1 MDLALWAVV
10 VVLLSYGAKAISRD
24 MASRGVGGRGG
35 WRYGVLFF
43 FFPWFMAVVWIIE
56 RRRFP
61 RLVEAV
67 GE

>member
-10 VVLLSYGAKAISRD
+10 AVLLVAGARAIARD

-35 WRYGVLFF
+35 WRYGVLFLVT
-43 FFPWFMAVVWIIE
+43 PWFMAVVWIIE

-61 RLVEAV
+61 KLIA
-67 GE
+67 